1 MNRVVDDPVSTL
13 DVPATVLDCMGVSP
27 AGEMHSRT
35 LRGLVEGEAGE
46 SRDFAYNEWDINASR
61 CGIALD
67 LRMARTKTHKLT
79 LETESGAG
87 ELYDL
92 KNDPHE
98 MDNLFDD
105 AGAQAARKELE
116 DMIASRP
123 DDEIEVKPTPVGMA

>member
-13 DVPATVLDCMGVSP
+13 DIPATVLDCMGVSP
-27 AGEMHSRT
+27 AGEIHSRT
-35 LRGLVEGEAGE
+35 LRGLVEGEPGE

-61 CGIALD
+61 CGVPLD

-79 LETESGAG
+79 LETGSGAG

-105 AGAQAARKELE
+105 ACALAARKELQ

-123 DDEIEVKPTPVGMA
+123 NDEIEVKPTPVGMA